1 MPPPPFFPSPF
12 SYPPPVR
19 PRARHK
25 DVDCLKRAR
34 PDELWVPTSWHAEVY
49 AATGA
54 IDFERIFV
62 LPEIVDTVFFDR
74 SLCEPR
80 AVESA
85 PPPPYLF
92 LSIFKWE
99 WRKGWDVL
107 LLAYWKAFD
116 RPKGEERANV
126 ILKLKTF
133 KPPLGLLE
141 GVYFESGTTDIM
153 EQIEQ
158 IAELM
163 MGKSMAE
170 LPRVQLITQS
180 MAKEEIRQLYAE
192 ADVFVLPTRGEG
204 WGLPIVEVGAPARSS
219 T

>member
-1 MPPPPFFPSPF
+1 M
-12 SYPPPVR
+12 R